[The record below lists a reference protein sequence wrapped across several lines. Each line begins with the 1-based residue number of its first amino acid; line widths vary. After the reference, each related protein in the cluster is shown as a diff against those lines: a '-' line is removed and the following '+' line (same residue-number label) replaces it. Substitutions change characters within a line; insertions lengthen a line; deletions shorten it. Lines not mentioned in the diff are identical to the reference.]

1 MTDEEALQLVK
12 KEKTS
17 LSPGPVAEPIA
28 RTTFKVVDRQVLSS
42 LEDLLNRSM
51 TRHDGTQCTC
61 LHGRSRFRLM
71 EAYQVKDRHLWLKY
85 QRCVRSIR
93 DKRKQYG
100 ITPANIDPSVGGAL
114 TKFAQEIDVDL
125 AGNEILLFHGTRT
138 WEDSKDIA
146 REGFDSRIAKSSG
159 LYGKGTYF
167 AAQTCKSAQYATPSG
182 QFKAASSDMMGTM
195 LLARV
200 AIGDP
205 YYTTD
210 RYAESRPPMRPVGG
224 VCHDPVR
231 YDSLIARPGISSG
244 LPNLQSHMEV
254 VTFAPEQAYPEF
266 ILRFVE
272 D

>member
-1 MTDEEALQLVK
+1 
-12 KEKTS
+12 
-17 LSPGPVAEPIA
+17 
-28 RTTFKVVDRQVLSS
+28 
-42 LEDLLNRSM
+42 
-51 TRHDGTQCTC
+51 
-61 LHGRSRFRLM
+61 M